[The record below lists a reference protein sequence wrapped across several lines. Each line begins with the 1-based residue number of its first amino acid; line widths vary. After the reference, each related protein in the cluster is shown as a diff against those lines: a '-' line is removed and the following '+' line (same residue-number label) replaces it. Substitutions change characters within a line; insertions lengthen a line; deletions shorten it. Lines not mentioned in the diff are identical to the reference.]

1 MDKLKTEQKYKNV
14 SININGNDHLTE
26 YDEGKGDL
34 KTKYNVKRDLLCVFR
49 IWSDHQPAR
58 ARILGGVGE
67 VVQPE
72 VDHVVA
78 VVLARDH
85 QVPRGLRVLT
95 IHSGHWKPK
104 IPRARGQVE

>member
-1 MDKLKTEQKYKNV
+1 MKKNNVAEKKT
-14 SININGNDHLTE
+14 
-26 YDEGKGDL
+26 
-34 KTKYNVKRDLLCVFR
+34 DLLGVLCV
-49 IWSDHQPAR
+49 WTNHQLAST
-58 ARILGGVGE
+58 GVGVGVSE

-85 QVPRGLRVLT
+85 QVPGGLRVLT

-104 IPRARGQVE
+104 IPRAGGQVE